1 MLPNVPNWPI
11 SKPANPVRAPQF
23 PARGCNWPISK
34 PANWRWGGE
43 NRQLGNYAGRG
54 QVQMRAN
61 WRIGELVADW
71 AGPARRSFDRRLA
84 ETEANAQHLGLRCAA
99 AATNLR
105 AEAELH
111 ERREAVRIEALREWH
126 IDQVVAIEPAQ
137 NEAAVGT
144 VVL

>member
-1 MLPNVPNWPI
+1 MTSTPPEWMLRPDTYDT
-11 SKPANPVRAPQF
+11 VRARI
-23 PARGCNWPISK
+23 A
-34 PANWRWGGE
+34 ATTLAE
-43 NRQLGNYAGRG
+43 AGALL
-54 QVQMRAN
+54 RAQAAQRH

-84 ETEANAQHLGLRCAA
+84 ETEANAQHLGIRCAA

-111 ERREAVRIEALREWH
+111 ERREAARIEALREWH

>member
-1 MLPNVPNWPI
+1 MTSTPPEWMLRPDTYDT
-11 SKPANPVRAPQF
+11 VRARI
-23 PARGCNWPISK
+23 A
-34 PANWRWGGE
+34 ATTLAE
-43 NRQLGNYAGRG
+43 AGALL
-54 QVQMRAN
+54 RAQAAQRH

-84 ETEANAQHLGLRCAA
+84 ETEANAQHLGIRCAA
-99 AATNLR
+99 A
-105 AEAELH
+105 EA
-111 ERREAVRIEALREWH
+111 ARIEALREWH